1 MTRAGINTFSSG
13 KFYKLYENDLQ
24 NSILLKLLLRCYYMS
39 IKGIY
44 NSALY
49 IGKQEVN
56 ILRKSGRK
64 DTMSYSDMSEIEL
77 ILSFKNNGIITFK
90 SNLYQD
96 IKFGFLKSSLGG
108 IERAISYINDKAPDI
123 PVVRKTQESFLFEG
137 KIERKRILISVSCA
151 FAFLF
156 ILSAATLLYK
166 PKNAKP
172 EYIETSAGI
181 AYTEVPKYSESALQ
195 SYSNTLS
202 TGHYIVGI
210 DIPTG
215 TYTFQAKKGF
225 GNVIT
230 DDGSLNLIFDATG
243 EVEFATNSIKNIYLG
258 QGVALYILG
267 GQEISCGC
275 SDADINNLVTREQTD
290 NMKDVEIGYGWFTSG
305 TDFIPGTY
313 DIDWIE
319 GNGNIIS
326 EFYEDDL
333 SRINEIMGDLDEH
346 YIKSFKHLY
355 LPEGVMLKID
365 EIKIKLSPSK

>member
-1 MTRAGINTFSSG
+1 
-13 KFYKLYENDLQ
+13 
-24 NSILLKLLLRCYYMS
+24 MS

-56 ILRKSGRK
+56 ILRKNGRK

-77 ILSFKNNGIITFK
+77 ILSWKNNGIMTFK
-90 SNLYQD
+90 SNCYKD
-96 IKFGFLKSSLGG
+96 IKFGFLKTSLNG
-108 IERAISYINDKAPDI
+108 IERAISYINDKAPNI
-123 PVVRKTQESFLFEG
+123 PIVRKTQESFLFEE
-137 KIERKRILISVSCA
+137 KIKRKRILISVSCVA
-151 FAFLF
+151 IIIF
-156 ILSAATLLYK
+156 ISSAALLLYK
-166 PKNAKP
+166 KKNVKL
-172 EYIETSAGI
+172 ESIETSTEI
-181 AYTEVPKYSESALQ
+181 AYTETKKYNEPVLQ
-195 SYSNTLS
+195 AYSNNLS
-202 TGHYIVGI
+202 TGYYIVGI

-215 TYTFQAKKGF
+215 TYRFQAKKGF

-243 EVEFATNSIKNIYLG
+243 EVEFATNSIDNIYLG

-267 GQEISCGC
+267 SQEVSCGC
-275 SDADINNLVTREQTD
+275 SDADINNLGTREQPD
-290 NMKDVEIGYGWFTSG
+290 SLKDVEIGYGWFTSG

-333 SRINEIMGDLDEH
+333 SRINEIMGDFDDH